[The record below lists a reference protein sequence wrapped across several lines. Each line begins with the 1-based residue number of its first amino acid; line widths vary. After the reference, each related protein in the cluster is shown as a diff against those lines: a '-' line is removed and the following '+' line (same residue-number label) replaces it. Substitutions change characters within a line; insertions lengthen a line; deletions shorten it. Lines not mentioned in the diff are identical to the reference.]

1 MMRLLGFLTALLA
14 QAGPALAVAGLQN
27 VTPIA
32 DRVSGLYDL
41 IFWITFTIF
50 VGVWAALAYVLI
62 RFRHRP
68 DREAQQFHGHAVLEL
83 IWTVLPVLALIAIAI
98 PTYQTLRYMQNT
110 PPSDLT
116 VQVIGHQWYWE
127 YQYPDEQITLSNAD
141 LVIPSNRIV
150 KVLVQSV
157 DVVHSWAVP
166 EFGFKLDAVPG
177 HINEGWVYAKH
188 PGVFDGYCM
197 QLCGTLHAKMLTRVR
212 VLEPAAFQAW
222 LQQQHPG
229 KKANVI
235 P

>member
-1 MMRLLGFLTALLA
+1 MRRLLGLLA
-14 QAGPALAVAGLQN
+14 GVVLPAAPALAVAGVAN

-32 DRVSGLYDL
+32 ERVSSLYDL

-50 VGVWAALAYVLI
+50 VGVWLALAYVLI
-62 RFRHRP
+62 RFRHKP
-68 DREAQQFHGHAVLEL
+68 GREVKQIHGNTAIEIV
-83 IWTVLPVLALIAIAI
+83 WTVLPVVALIVIAI

-116 VQVIGHQWYWE
+116 VQVIGHQWFWE
-127 YQYPDEQITLSNAD
+127 YQYPDEHLTLNNAD
-141 LVIPSNRIV
+141 LVIPANRIV

-166 EFGFKLDAVPG
+166 EFGFKLDAIPG

-197 QLCGTLHAKMLTRVR
+197 QLCGTLHARMLTRVR
-212 VLEPAAFQAW
+212 VLEPAAFEQWLRAQRAGKQANAT
-222 LQQQHPG
+222 P
-229 KKANVI
+229 
-235 P
+235 